1 MVLPGQ
7 AAKAV
12 ELNGVR
18 LEYIDQGSGEPI
30 VFLHGAP
37 HDLRAWEPV
46 KAEIGRRYRFI
57 AYTQRYFGNRT
68 VA

>member
-30 VFLHGAP
+30 RSAS
-37 HDLRAWEPV
+37 
-46 KAEIGRRYRFI
+46 
-57 AYTQRYFGNRT
+57 
-68 VA
+68 